1 MVLVRYIVPLNTK
14 FCPLQLL
21 AMKEGAQRKKE
32 EVRQIILE
40 TVASSNLVRKLELVD
55 TLQRIGVDYHYKEE
69 IDDLLRSVY
78 DDKDGGS
85 DNLYITSLRFYLL
98 RKHGYGVS
106 SGM

>member
-1 MVLVRYIVPLNTK
+1 
-14 FCPLQLL
+14 
-21 AMKEGAQRKKE
+21 MKERAQSKKE
-32 EVRQIILE
+32 EVRQIILG
-40 TVASSNLVRKLELVD
+40 TVATSNLVQKMELVD

-69 IDDLLRSVY
+69 IDDLLCSVY

-98 RKHGYGVS
+98 RKHGYRVS

>member
-1 MVLVRYIVPLNTK
+1 
-14 FCPLQLL
+14 
-21 AMKEGAQRKKE
+21 MKERAQRKKE

-40 TVASSNLVRKLELVD
+40 TVASSNLVQKLELVD

-106 SGM
+106 SGTYIRSSTTSSICFLFIDIW